1 MRKEVF
7 MKTRRALCLALALL
21 VAVLCLFS
29 CDGATGD
36 GGNVGGGNVIYDADN
51 EPVLIFAEDIDS
63 EYKTTLYSAVRDAS
77 GSIPVFDNDSSE
89 PVDHEIVVGQT
100 SRAISQKAYR
110 KLRTV
115 QANDGEYRFVIYASG
130 SSVAIAYENDSQDVT
145 VERVIQYFVDNYV
158 KGNATLKLDP
168 GVVYSSVVDP
178 VDILKAEDEAYKAE
192 MWKKLE
198 EQIGESGPAI
208 VSALK
213 KLYAVYTPNVVTWL
227 ANLYEPYS
235 CLCGECTGEI
245 ACNGGGFYYSN
256 SGRDTPGYYI
266 DAESTIQ
273 ALGLLKNMGLTYDLA
288 DTAYTSMTP
297 EWMEK
302 QMVAFV
308 RSLQR
313 QEDGFFYHIVQG
325 PGEVSNL
332 RRARDLSWCESI
344 LNAYGARPKYTTPT
358 GRTGNSA
365 LTGPLGQSATALA
378 SRVVAS
384 ASYASHL
391 ESVETITEYLNKIT
405 SNGTTSSFYGPGS
418 TMTSEMPQVVARDA
432 QLGFTGA
439 NFGAEGSLV
448 DAVVDFFDKY
458 QDPATGLWPNTSAYN
473 ALDGV
478 LKISGIYNKA
488 HRAIPNAEKTF
499 AAGLAAIVSEAPL
512 GNAVHSYNPWNGTI
526 NVISNVRNYGDS
538 ATVNGKLLT
547 AGERA
552 DTMKAELFENMP
564 LALERTADKIKV
576 MWHEDGSF
584 SYNVNGT
591 SPANSCGLPVSTG
604 AVEGDV
610 NGTHLLLGGVLGAA
624 YSGIGVGEA
633 YKVPLFG
640 RAERFIFLDILENLG
655 PVQKIEDEGDEV
667 FTEPE
672 TYDDFNIDEHPY
684 GNASTVVKFPGSENK
699 VLEFN
704 DSSSSNSNS
713 MNVPFNTYQSGA
725 NLFGYKLKM
734 YVDSKGTSS
743 GTVLQVTMANAA
755 MFYLKK
761 SGTDLQFVESSSGDN
776 PHNVERGLTTVKCD
790 EWFTIEAKYFT
801 GTNETVRIK
810 WYVNGELLAVTD
822 NYFSKSGG
830 KLFDADV
837 TPPKPTAT
845 KNKILFWGLKSST
858 VKLYLDDVDTYAL
871 KEVYTPE
878 TATDLV
884 YNVDLISDMK
894 THTFEDNT
902 VPAELVLKNESCATA
917 ANGELTF
924 NGGGFTSTVQH
935 TYSGG
940 NAVSF
945 ETKIKATDLSGEVMT
960 IQMKE
965 KFRGNIAVKVVLKV
979 TEVEGVKYLQAVN
992 GIGTVANI
1000 NGALLALDGEYH
1012 TIRIDYFT
1020 TTDIAVYVDGTL
1032 CSVIKS
1038 GLSNAQR
1045 YVMNT
1050 LDVSFGDGKS
1060 VTLDDVKFYDTE
1072 LVVPAVPA
1080 A

>member
-1 MRKEVF
+1 
-7 MKTRRALCLALALL
+7 MKSSRILCLAIALL
-21 VAVLCLFS
+21 VACLCLFS
-29 CDGATGD
+29 CDGGEMGAGGSDTGNVVYDATHEPVIIFARDVATAYQLLLYNAVKDATG
-36 GGNVGGGNVIYDADN
+36 N
-51 EPVLIFAEDIDS
+51 
-63 EYKTTLYSAVRDAS
+63 
-77 GSIPVFDNDSSE
+77 IPVYDNDSST
-89 PVDHEIVVGQT
+89 PVDHEIVIGNT
-100 SRAISQKAYR
+100 TRPISQKAYR
-110 KLRTV
+110 KLRAV
-115 QANDGEYRFVIYASG
+115 QANDGDTRIVIYASG
-130 SSVAIAYENDSQDVT
+130 NSVALAFDDDIEDVT
-145 VERVIQYFVDNYV
+145 VEYAVQYFCDNYIV
-158 KGNATLKLDP
+158 GNSTLKLNP
-168 GVVYSSVVDP
+168 GVVYSAAIDP
-178 VDILKAEDEAYKAE
+178 VDILAAEDAAYKAE

-198 EQIGESGPAI
+198 EKIGEDGPEI
-208 VSALK
+208 VAALK

-256 SGRDTPGYYI
+256 SGRDTGGFYI
-266 DAESTIQ
+266 DAESTYQ
-273 ALGLLKNMGLTYDLA
+273 ALGLIKNMGLTYDLK
-288 DTAYTSMTP
+288 DTSYKSIISEDM
-297 EWMEK
+297 K
-302 QMVAFV
+302 NQMIAFI
-308 RSLQR
+308 RSLQS
-313 QEDGFFYHIVQG
+313 EKDGFFYHLVQG

-332 RRARDLSWCESI
+332 RRARDLSWCTS
-344 LNAYGARPKYTTPT
+344 LLSDFGAKPKYKTPT
-358 GRTGNSA
+358 GVAGSEDDITSY
-365 LTGPLGQSATALA
+365 LGQSAAVTA
-378 SRVVAS
+378 SKVVAAS
-384 ASYASHL
+384 SYAPHL
-391 ESVETITEYLNKIT
+391 QSVETITEYLNKIT

-418 TMTSEMPQVVARDA
+418 TMTSEMPQVVARDE
-432 QLGFTGA
+432 QLGFKGNT
-439 NFGAEGSLV
+439 FGAEGSLV
-448 DAVVDFFDKY
+448 DTVVDFFDKY
-458 QDPATGLWPNTSAYN
+458 QDPETGLWPHTSEYN
-473 ALDGV
+473 ALDGI

-488 HRAIPNAEKTF
+488 HRQIPNAEKTF
-499 AAGLAAIVSEAPL
+499 AAGLAAIISETPL
-512 GNAVHSYNPWNGTI
+512 GNAVHSYNPWNGTV
-526 NVISNVRNYGDS
+526 NVISNVKNYGAS
-538 ATVNGKLLT
+538 ATVDGKLLT
-547 AGERA
+547 ATERA
-552 DTMKAELFENMP
+552 ALMSAELFDNMP
-564 LALERTADKIKV
+564 LAIERTAEKIKV

-591 SPANSCGLPVSTG
+591 SPSTSCGLPVSTG
-604 AVEGDV
+604 AIEGDV
-610 NGTHLLLGGVLGAA
+610 NGTHLLLGGVIGAA
-624 YSGIGVGEA
+624 YSGIGVGSA

-640 RAERFIFLDILENLG
+640 KAERFIFLNTLNGLG

-667 FTEPE
+667 FAEPE
-672 TYDDFNIDEHPY
+672 TYDDFSIDEHPY
-684 GNASTVVKFPGSENK
+684 GNVSTVVKFPGSDNK

-704 DSSSSNSNS
+704 DNSSSNSGS
-713 MNVPFNTYQSGA
+713 MNVPFTTYQTGA

-743 GTVLQVTMANAA
+743 GTVLQVTMADAA

-761 SGTDLQFVESSSGDN
+761 SGNDLQFVEASSGDN
-776 PHNVERGLTTVKCD
+776 PNNVERGLTTVKCD
-790 EWFTIEAKYFT
+790 EWFTVEVKYFT

-822 NYFSKSGG
+822 NYFSKAGG

-837 TPPKPTAT
+837 NPPKPSAT
-845 KNKILFWGLKSST
+845 KNRVLFWGLKSST

-878 TATDLV
+878 TATNLV

-902 VPAELVLKNESCATA
+902 IPEEIKLTSEGCATA

-924 NGGGFTSTVQH
+924 TSGGFTSTVQH

-979 TEVEGVKYLQAVN
+979 TEVDGTKYLQAVN

-1032 CSVIKS
+1032 CGVIKS

-1045 YVMNT
+1045 YVMDT
-1050 LDVSFGDGKS
+1050 LEVSINGTKNI
-1060 VTLDDVKFYDTE
+1060 TLDDVKFYDTE
-1072 LVVPAVPA
+1072 LVVPTVPA